1 MKLVC
6 CNLAARRR
14 FPSSCCSFETSNSA
28 VSKQLDQKKST
39 ETVHR
44 QMHRSKRT
52 VITIMLTIHPSLCSL
67 PPSAPELCGT
77 NFNESS
83 VTGGVRFLISC
94 LQQNAVRIQHKQ
106 RCTQQKELVGV
117 LWVSTRLLLECHAD
131 FRSCSQA
138 TSSSALRKQLTSCFG
153 AGRSVIRTSTVVG
166 IQSALLVSITVKTLQ
181 THLRS
186 RSHGFSEITSCKS
199 SKNRMC
205 LIKNFT
211 ARFNFQKHL
220 RTQLAKMWWKGITST
235 WWCLVTIRRIQSFP
249 EGSLFLAGRS
259 DTNKQ
264 WLADSVLQFILNL
277 SCFKIRDK
285 CSDQ

>member
-44 QMHRSKRT
+44 QMHRSKTT

-67 PPSAPELCGT
+67 PPNAPQLCGT

-94 LQQNAVRIQHKQ
+94 LQQNEVQIQHKQ
-106 RCTQQKELVGV
+106 RRTRQKELVGV
-117 LWVSTRLLLECHAD
+117 FVCRHD
-131 FRSCSQA
+131 F
-138 TSSSALRKQLTSCFG
+138 SSSVTLTFALAVRPRPPPPSANSWHLVL
-153 AGRSVIRTSTVVG
+153 APDVSVIRTSTVVG

-186 RSHGFSEITSCKS
+186 RSRGFSQITGCKS
-199 SKNRMC
+199 SKNGMC
-205 LIKNFT
+205 LIKSFT
-211 ARFNFQKHL
+211 ARFNFQKHR
-220 RTQLAKMWWKGITST
+220 RTQLAKTWWEMITST
-235 WWCLVTIRRIQSFP
+235 WWRLVTIRRIQSFP
-249 EGSLFLAGRS
+249 CRLFVLGRTFRHES
-259 DTNKQ
+259 TMTCWFSFRVQ
-264 WLADSVLQFILNL
+264 TQLFM
-277 SCFKIRDK
+277 F
-285 CSDQ
+285 

>member
-14 FPSSCCSFETSNSA
+14 FPSSCCSYETSNSA

-94 LQQNAVRIQHKQ
+94 LQQNDVRIQHKQ

-153 AGRSVIRTSTVVG
+153 AGCVSDKDQHCGRHSERPAGINHCQDASDPLKIPFSWVLRDHKLQVI
-166 IQSALLVSITVKTLQ
+166 
-181 THLRS
+181 
-186 RSHGFSEITSCKS
+186 
-199 SKNRMC
+199 
-205 LIKNFT
+205 
-211 ARFNFQKHL
+211 
-220 RTQLAKMWWKGITST
+220 
-235 WWCLVTIRRIQSFP
+235 
-249 EGSLFLAGRS
+249 
-259 DTNKQ
+259 
-264 WLADSVLQFILNL
+264 
-277 SCFKIRDK
+277 
-285 CSDQ
+285 